1 MFSFLVVLIFDGDI
15 YFNISLIEYDDYN
28 TAVGSLDEQE
38 CISPTDANQ
47 WMFDR
52 NRGQASLDT
61 FLAENENIQ
70 EQDEDIMEFD
80 GKQRRDSENF
90 QLPELDDIQKA
101 KLLSCME
108 EIRNIVGE
116 SISDKRITEAIM
128 AQDYDFTKALDMLLT
143 TTTTSQPSKKPRV
156 TEVEKGNEKSRNV
169 HEINFIKL

>member
-1 MFSFLVVLIFDGDI
+1 MIKFILISFLK
-15 YFNISLIEYDDYN
+15 EYDDYN
-28 TAVGSLDEQE
+28 TVVGSLDEQE

-47 WMFDR
+47 WIFDR

-70 EQDEDIMEFD
+70 EQDEEEPEFD
-80 GKQRRDSENF
+80 GKARRDSENF
-90 QLPELDDIQKA
+90 QLPELNDIDKA

-128 AQDYDFTKALDMLLT
+128 ANDYDFTKALDMLLT
-143 TTTTSQPSKKPRV
+143 VGSTQPSKKPKI
-156 TEVEKGNEKSRNV
+156 TEVEKGNEIEKGRKC
-169 HEINFIKL
+169 FTF